1 MRLRTRV
8 QRARARVRWGAIF
21 LVLSALTASYGGQTA
36 EVIQKGQTLNLEQCI
51 AITLE
56 RLPAILAV
64 RATSEADKSL
74 IRQAEANYYPQID
87 WSSAFN
93 RTSVGP
99 RSSYGFKTSSVTY
112 NYYSTGLNLS
122 QDIFDFGKTPTQVR
136 IQRLTYNSSVSDI
149 ETAIQQAVFNVKQDY
164 YGVLQ
169 AKRNTDVVED
179 AVKQYQLHLDQANGQ
194 YEVGLAPK
202 YDVTKAQVDLGN
214 AKVNLIKARNAVK
227 LALATLNNAIGVT
240 GTLEYDVQDNMAFE
254 AYGVSFEDALAEAY
268 KNRPDLTSLVA
279 KRQAAESS
287 ITLAKKGFFPVLS
300 GSASYDYAGNAF
312 PLGRGWSLGVSL
324 DVPVFN
330 GFLTTAQVAQ
340 ARANLNVIRANEESL
355 RQSVYLAVEQA
366 YINLKEAE
374 ELVPVDELNVTA
386 AQENFDIANGSYKE
400 GVGDPIQV
408 ADASAALIT
417 AKIAYIDALYQ
428 CKVTRATLEQAMGL
442 R

>member
-1 MRLRTRV
+1 LRTRV

-227 LALATLNNAIGVT
+227 LALATLNNAMGVT

>member
-1 MRLRTRV
+1 LRTRV

-149 ETAIQQAVFNVKQDY
+149 ETAIQQAVSNVKQDY

>member
-1 MRLRTRV
+1 MRTRV

>member
-1 MRLRTRV
+1 LRTRV

-227 LALATLNNAIGVT
+227 LALATLNNAMGVT

-287 ITLAKKGFFPVLS
+287 ITLVKKGFFPVLS

>member
-1 MRLRTRV
+1 MHTRV

-21 LVLSALTASYGGQTA
+21 LILAALTSSYGGQKD
-36 EVIQKGQTLNLEQCI
+36 EVIQKGQTLKLEQCI

-56 RLPAILAV
+56 HLPAILAA

-74 IRQAEANYYPQID
+74 IREAEANYYPQID
-87 WSSAFN
+87 WSSAFS

-112 NYYSTGLNLS
+112 NSYSTGLNLS

-136 IQRLTYNSSVSDI
+136 IQKLTYNSSVDDI

-164 YGVLQ
+164 FGVLQ

-179 AVKQYQLHLDQANGQ
+179 AVKQNQLHLDQAKGQ

-202 YDVTKAQVDLGN
+202 YDVTQAEVTLGT
-214 AKVNLIKARNAVK
+214 AKVNLIKARYAVK
-227 LALATLNNAIGVT
+227 LALVTLNGAMGLN
-240 GTLEYDVQDNMAFE
+240 GTLDYDVEDNMSFE
-254 AYGVSFEDALAEAY
+254 PYGMAFEDALAEAY
-268 KNRPDLTSLVA
+268 KNRPDLTSFVA

-287 ITLAKKGFFPVLS
+287 ITLAKTGFLPTLS
-300 GSASYDYAGNAF
+300 GSASFDYAGNAF
-312 PLGRGWSLGVSL
+312 PLSRGWSLGLSL

-340 ARANLNVIRANEESL
+340 ARAGLKVARANEDSL
-355 RQSVYLAVEQA
+355 RLSIYLAVQQA

-408 ADASAALIT
+408 ADADNALIT
-417 AKIAYIDALYQ
+417 AKIAYIQALYQ
-428 CKVTRATLEQAMGL
+428 CKVTRAALEQAMGL

>member
-1 MRLRTRV
+1 LRTRV